1 MCYGETLMKHLI
13 IAFKSRNELYTFARI
28 LKSNNVFLHIINSP
42 KTIASS
48 CTLSIK
54 ADFRFL
60 NTINQLLLRHQPPSF
75 IGLYSIQSTQNGE
88 HTLRLM

>member
-1 MCYGETLMKHLI
+1 MKHLI
-13 IAFKSRNELYTFARI
+13 IAFKSRNELYGFARI
-28 LKSNNVFLHIINSP
+28 LKSNNVFLSIINSP

-60 NTINQLLLRHQPPSF
+60 NTINQLLLRYQPRSF
-75 IGLYSIQSTQNGE
+75 LGLFVVQSTSNGE
-88 HTLRLM
+88 QTLRLL